1 MKSSL
6 KSTCLLLKGRRS
18 VFLSYFTWRFR
29 KIQAIKSQ
37 ALFLF
42 GYVARCLT
50 KSLSEV
56 SLVDVAH
63 LYFTLRLL
71 IHLQYVN
78 HNLNFIK
85 ILRKFAYEN
94 IGKESHTLPS
104 LTVWQLSYMLIVGW
118 QLKDWFFGGKII
130 VTFCIGTK
138 VCLRLYWNKNHLPLT

>member
-1 MKSSL
+1 MRRNSGSKELNFLRDARKSFAKMIGTGK
-6 KSTCLLLKGRRS
+6 KSGVSSNYEIILFSS
-18 VFLSYFTWRFR
+18 VSVPISF
-29 KIQAIKSQ
+29 Q
-37 ALFLF
+37 FLF

-104 LTVWQLSYMLIVGW
+104 LTVWQLNYMLIVG
-118 QLKDWFFGGKII
+118 
-130 VTFCIGTK
+130 
-138 VCLRLYWNKNHLPLT
+138 